1 MNTLKHYFIATRPW
15 SFPVSIAPVWLTM
28 HYMNTTYQ
36 DLNIF
41 YGFWA
46 LIGIVLFHA
55 AGNMFSDYWD
65 YKKDVDTEQMAGGS
79 IITSGT
85 MSAKRVLIFA
95 LVVLVV
101 SVLNGL
107 ALALCTG
114 WQLLLIGG
122 IGAVL
127 AMAYPWLKC
136 HALGDLDILLTF
148 GIIPTLGTAFVM
160 TGEIVW
166 SSLWIMPTF
175 ATITV
180 AVLHANNTRDVLRD
194 GNAGIKTFAMLIG
207 PRMSRWLYYMEV
219 WTPLLWVIICV
230 ATGHLH
236 WIMIIVSLMASVV
249 AFRNTRIMAQWNK
262 GGKIDRLD
270 QMTAQYQIVNILM
283 LTLGFFALQLW

>member
-1 MNTLKHYFIATRPW
+1 MNTLKRYFIATRPW
-15 SFPVSIAPVWLTM
+15 SFPVSIAPVLLTTF
-28 HYMNTTYQ
+28 YMCTIYQ
-36 DLNIF
+36 DVNTL

-46 LIGIVLFHA
+46 LVGIVLFHA

-65 YKKDVDTEQMAGGS
+65 YKKGVDTEQMAGGS
-79 IITSGT
+79 IITSGA
-85 MSAKRVLIFA
+85 MSAQQVLVYA
-95 LVVLVV
+95 LVVLAVA
-101 SVLNGL
+101 VLNGL
-107 ALALCTG
+107 ALTLCTG

-127 AMAYPWLKC
+127 AMAYPWLKF
-136 HALGDLDILLTF
+136 HALGDLDILFTF

-166 SSLWIMPTF
+166 SSLWITPTF

-194 GNAGIKTFAMLIG
+194 GNADIKTFAMLIG

-219 WTPLLWVIICV
+219 WTPLLWVIVCV

-249 AFRNTRIMAQWNK
+249 AFRNTRIMAQWDK
-262 GGKIDRLD
+262 GGKIDMLD
-270 QMTAQYQIVNILM
+270 QMTAQQQIVNVLM
-283 LTLGFFALQLW
+283 LTLGFLVLILW